1 MKEISCKLLVIGAG
15 PGGYVCAIRAG
26 QLGIDTVIVEA
37 GRPGGT
43 CLNVGCIPSKALI
56 HAAEEFEKVSHMAGG
71 KGPLGISVAPP
82 SLDLA
87 KTVAWK
93 DGIVSRLTNGVAGLL
108 KKARVKTVQGWATFR
123 DGKTVE
129 VETETG
135 TQVIR
140 AETVVIATG
149 SAPVELPFLPFG
161 GPVISSTEALDLSEV
176 PGKLAVVG
184 GGYIGLE
191 LGIAFAKLG
200 AEVTVVE
207 ALPRVLAQYDAELT
221 RPVVKRLAELGI
233 EVMTGAKAKGLAS
246 AGQAGKADALL
257 VETSDG
263 KTAKIAADK
272 ILVTVGRKPLTEGFG
287 LEQIDLDRSGRFIR
301 IDDQC
306 RTSMRGVFAIGDV
319 TGEPMLA
326 HRAMAQ
332 GEMVA
337 EIVAGHKRSWDKRSI
352 PAICFTDPE
361 LVTVGLSPEEAKA
374 LDGEIKIGQFPFAAN
389 GRAMTKLGEEGF
401 VRVVARADNHLV
413 LGIQAVGQGVSEL
426 SAAFGLALEMGAR
439 LEDIAGTVHAHPTQ
453 GEGFQEAALK
463 ALGHA
468 LHV

>member
-26 QLGIDTVIVEA
+26 QLGVDTVIVEA
-37 GRPGGT
+37 GKPGGT

-56 HAAEEFEKVSHMAGG
+56 HAAEEFEKVLHMAGG
-71 KGPLGISVAPP
+71 NSPLGISIAAP
-82 SLDLA
+82 SLDLSR
-87 KTVAWK
+87 TVAWK
-93 DGIVSRLTNGVAGLL
+93 DGIVSRLNSGVAGLL
-108 KKARVKTVQGWATFR
+108 KRARVKTVQGWATFR

-129 VETETG
+129 VATETG
-135 TQVIR
+135 AQVIR

-149 SAPVELPFLPFG
+149 SGPVELPFLPFG
-161 GPVISSTEALDLSEV
+161 GPVISSTEALALNEV
-176 PGKLAVVG
+176 PKKLAVVG

-191 LGIAFAKLG
+191 LGTAFAKMG
-200 AEVTVVE
+200 AKVTVVE

-221 RPVVKRLAELGI
+221 RPVTKRLAELGI
-233 EVMTGAKAKGLAS
+233 EVLTDAKAKGLS
-246 AGQAGKADALL
+246 TKGDALL
-257 VETSDG
+257 VETADG
-263 KTAKIAADK
+263 KAAKVAADK
-272 ILVTVGRKPLTEGFG
+272 ILVTVGRKPMTEGWG
-287 LEQIDLDRSGRFIR
+287 LDQIDLDMAGKFIR

-306 RTSMRGVFAIGDV
+306 RTSMRGIFAIGDV

-337 EIVAGHKRSWDKRSI
+337 EIVAGHKRSWDKRCI
-352 PAICFTDPE
+352 PAVCFTDPE
-361 LVTVGLSPEEAKA
+361 LVTAGLSPEEAKS
-374 LDGEIKIGQFPFAAN
+374 LGGEIKVGLFPFAAN
-389 GRAMTKLGEEGF
+389 GRAMTKLGEDGF
-401 VRVVARADNHLV
+401 VRVVARADDHLV

-439 LEDIAGTVHAHPTQ
+439 LEDIAGTIHAHPTQ

-468 LHV
+468 LHI

>member
-37 GRPGGT
+37 GKPGGT

-56 HAAEEFEKVSHMAGG
+56 HAAEEFEKLSHMAGG
-71 KGPLGISVAPP
+71 KSPLGITVAAP

-87 KTVAWK
+87 ATIAWK
-93 DGIVSRLTNGVAGLL
+93 DGIVSRLNNGVAGLL
-108 KKARVKTVQGWATFR
+108 KKAGVKTVHGWATFR
-123 DGKTVE
+123 DGKTVA
-129 VETETG
+129 VETEIG
-135 TQVIR
+135 MQVIR

-149 SAPVELPFLPFG
+149 SAPVELPSLPFG
-161 GPVISSTEALDLSEV
+161 GPVISSTEALALSEV
-176 PGKLAVVG
+176 PERLAVVG

-200 AEVTVVE
+200 AKVTVVE

-221 RPVVKRLAELGI
+221 RPVVKRLAELDI
-233 EVMTGAKAKGLAS
+233 EVLVNAKAKGLS
-246 AGQAGKADALL
+246 TKRDALL
-257 VETSDG
+257 VETNGG
-263 KTAKIAADK
+263 KNGKIAADK
-272 ILVTVGRKPLTEGFG
+272 MLVTVGRKPVTEGWG
-287 LEQIDLDRSGRFIR
+287 LEQIDLDMAGPFIR

-306 RTSMRGVFAIGDV
+306 RSSMRGIFAIGDV

-337 EIVAGHKRSWDKRSI
+337 EIVAGHKRSWDRRAI
-352 PAICFTDPE
+352 PAVCFTDPE
-361 LVTVGLSPEEAKA
+361 LVTAGLSPEEAKTR
-374 LDGEIKIGQFPFAAN
+374 GEIKVGQFPFTAN
-389 GRAMTKLGEEGF
+389 GRAMTKLGEDGF
-401 VRVVARADNHLV
+401 VRVVARADSHLV

-426 SAAFGLALEMGAR
+426 STAFGLALEMGAT
-439 LEDIAGTVHAHPTQ
+439 LEDIAGTIHAHPTQ
-453 GEGFQEAALK
+453 GEGFPEAALK

>member
-1 MKEISCKLLVIGAG
+1 MKDIACKLLVIGAG

-37 GRPGGT
+37 GKPGGT

-56 HAAEEFEKVSHMAGG
+56 HAAEEFEKIAHMASG
-71 KGPLGISVAPP
+71 KDPLGIKVGAPT
-82 SLDLA
+82 LELA

-93 DGIVSRLTNGVAGLL
+93 DGIVSRLNSGVAGLL
-108 KKARVKTVQGWATFR
+108 KKAKVKTVQGWATFR

-161 GPVISSTEALDLSEV
+161 GPVISSTEALALGEV
-176 PGKLAVVG
+176 PKKLAVVG

-191 LGIAFAKLG
+191 LGMAFAKMG
-200 AEVTVVE
+200 AKVTVVE

-221 RPVVKRLAELGI
+221 RPVLKRLGELGV
-233 EVMTGAKAKGLAS
+233 EVMTGAKAKGLS
-246 AGQAGKADALL
+246 TKGDALL
-257 VETSDG
+257 VETADG
-263 KTAKIAADK
+263 KNAKIAADK
-272 ILVTVGRKPLTEGFG
+272 ILVTVGRKPLTEGWG
-287 LEQIDLDRSGRFIR
+287 LEQIDLDRVGKFIR

-306 RTSMRGVFAIGDV
+306 RSSMRGIFAIGDV

-337 EIVAGHKRSWDKRSI
+337 EIVAGHKRSWDKRAI

-361 LVTVGLSPEEAKA
+361 LVTAGLSPDEAKA
-374 LDGEIKIGQFPFAAN
+374 LAGEIKIGQFPFAAN
-389 GRAMTKLGEEGF
+389 GRAMTKQGEDGF

-426 SAAFGLALEMGAR
+426 AASFGLALEMGAR
-439 LEDIAGTVHAHPTQ
+439 LEDIAGTIHAHPTQ

-468 LHV
+468 LHI